1 MTGKTEV
8 ERRLRMHIPP
18 AVWSEAEREGLVG
31 ALEAALDAEEEREAL
46 AELRRFF
53 TRRMEPKAKSEGLYS
68 TSALASALAAL
79 QARAVSMHLQ
89 FVEQGDLL
97 YPLRV
102 LREQYLQG
110 AFIPVEQI
118 PEWLCQHLRDG
129 RPLPT
134 LTLTIAPEAESRVL
148 EAIRSGQPVVLEPC
162 EIVNHQQPLCR
173 EFLRYRD
180 TTYAV
185 RYDGALHCLYQA
197 VQDLV
202 WVCGWRECDAVEFA
216 LSNRVPDGLPVS
228 VDVEWSLTSGLS
240 FITVRVP
247 LYLKPDEVA
256 RIYAQVRRASKHKAR
271 YKGISE
277 FTARFVRFVEVYRL
291 QHPNAKWKEIL
302 AKWNA
307 QNPDRRV
314 ASERESVVRNY
325 NAYIRDII
333 EQVELEAQSE

>member
-1 MTGKTEV
+1 M
-8 ERRLRMHIPP
+8 R
-18 AVWSEAEREGLVG
+18 SE
-31 ALEAALDAEEEREAL
+31 
-46 AELRRFF
+46 
-53 TRRMEPKAKSEGLYS
+53 KLYS
-68 TSALASALAAL
+68 TSALASALAAI

-247 LYLKPDEVA
+247 LYLQPDEVA
-256 RIYAQVRRASKHKAR
+256 RIYAQVRRAQKRQAR

-277 FTARFVRFVEVYRL
+277 FTARFVRFVEEYRL
-291 QHPNAKWKEIL
+291 QHPRAKWKAIIAE
-302 AKWNA
+302 WNA
-307 QNPDRRV
+307 QNPKAPV
-314 ASERESVVRNY
+314 SEQASIVRNY
-325 NAYIRDII
+325 NTYLVNIV
-333 EQVELEAQSE
+333 EQVELEAQGG

>member
-31 ALEAALDAEEEREAL
+31 ALEAALDAEEECEAL

-53 TRRMEPKAKSEGLYS
+53 TRRMEPKAKSERLYS

-148 EAIRSGQPVVLEPC
+148 EAIRSEQPVVLSQYE
-162 EIVNHQQPLCR
+162 VLNYQQPFR
-173 EFLRYRD
+173 ELIRYGD
-180 TTYAV
+180 TIYAV

-216 LSNRVPDGLPVS
+216 LCNRVPDGLPIGVE
-228 VDVEWSLTSGLS
+228 VEWSLASGLS
-240 FITVRVP
+240 FISVRVP
-247 LYLKPDEVA
+247 LYMQPDEVA
-256 RIYAQVRRASKHKAR
+256 QVYAQVRRANKHKTR

-291 QHPNAKWKEIL
+291 QHPDAKWKEIL
-302 AKWNA
+302 DEWNRQHPSDA
-307 QNPDRRV
+307 VSGKR
-314 ASERESVVRNY
+314 ARNLITHY
-325 NAYIRDII
+325 KRALRII
-333 EQVELEAQSE
+333 TDQA